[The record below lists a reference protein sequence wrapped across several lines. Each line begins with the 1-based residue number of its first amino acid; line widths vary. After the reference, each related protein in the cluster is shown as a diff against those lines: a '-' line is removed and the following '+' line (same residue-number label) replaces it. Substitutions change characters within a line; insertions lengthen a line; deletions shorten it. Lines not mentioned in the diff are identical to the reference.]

1 MDRYVGLYCRLS
13 PRPDGGYEGVD
24 LQVKWGLA
32 YAAVHWPGI
41 PVKVFRD
48 TGISAANG
56 DEREGYDQ
64 FREWLNS
71 GRLVQ
76 VWCVEQSRLERREV
90 EWFQLAAEMDAAG
103 ITELHTNRDGI
114 VRVRDEVAGI
124 KAVLNAGETRKLKKR
139 VNDKLAELAAEGR
152 PSGGRTFGYERYRD
166 SENKAALRI
175 VEDQAVILRGAAD
188 KILAGWS
195 LSSVAA
201 ELTKQEVRGANGAV
215 INYGTLRRMLTN
227 PTVAG
232 YRVFRKEIVGK
243 GLWDPI
249 LDEDTWRSLRAKL
262 SRPRAVD
269 TRQGTTYEITEHQY
283 GSGKTR
289 RRFLLTG
296 GIAVCGVCDEAAA
309 PTPMRAQ
316 RRKVYGE
323 RLSAIYTCWH
333 GFHVGI
339 MAEEF
344 EQYVTD
350 QLLDEL
356 DKPEFLAAISADD
369 QAEQRDHI
377 LGALSAAERQRVELA
392 ALWATP
398 GELTAA
404 EWRTARQGIDLREQ
418 QLLNQLA
425 ALPQPM
431 ANIDISQVREAW
443 PAMTLHEKR
452 EVVEMFIARVLVRPA
467 KPGTRKV
474 DKARVEIEWR

>member
-32 YAAVHWPGI
+32 YAALHWPGI

-56 DEREGYDQ
+56 DERVGYRQ
-64 FREWLNS
+64 FREWLNA

-152 PSGGRTFGYERYRD
+152 PSGGRTFGYKRYRD
-166 SENKAALRI
+166 EEGKAALRI
-175 VEDQAVILRGAAD
+175 IPEQAAILRGAAD
-188 KILAGWS
+188 KILSGWS

-201 ELTKQEVRGANGAV
+201 DLTEQGVRGANGAV

-232 YRVFRKEIVGK
+232 YRVYQKEIVGK
-243 GLWDPI
+243 GKWDPI
-249 LDEDTWRSLRAKL
+249 LDENTWQSLRAKL
-262 SRPRAVD
+262 SKPRTVRTESGAD
-269 TRQGTTYEITEHQY
+269 YDITEHQY
-283 GSGKTR
+283 SSKSR
-289 RRFLLTG
+289 RRYLLTG
-296 GIAVCGVCDEAAA
+296 GIAVCGVCE
-309 PTPMRAQ
+309 TPMRAQ
-316 RRKVYGE
+316 RRKVHGD
-323 RLSAIYTCWH
+323 RLAAVYTCWH

-339 MAEEF
+339 MADEF
-344 EQYVTD
+344 ERFVSD
-350 QLLDEL
+350 GLLAEL
-356 DKPEFLAAISADD
+356 DKPEFLAALSADD
-369 QAEQRDHI
+369 LSEQRAAI
-377 LGALSAAERQRVELA
+377 LAALSAAEAQRVELA

-404 EWRTARQGIDLREQ
+404 EWRTARQGIDQVEQ
-418 QLLNQLA
+418 QLLRQLSE
-425 ALPQPM
+425 LPQP
-431 ANIDISQVREAW
+431 IVDVDFSQVREAW
-443 PAMTLHEKR
+443 PAMNLHEQR
-452 EVVEMFIARVLVRPA
+452 EMVELFIARVLVRPA
-467 KPGTRKV
+467 KPGIRRV
-474 DKARVEIEWR
+474 DAERVLIEWRAAGR